1 MMRCGKLKTGSLF
14 SRRLKF
20 WFYGGVSLILAD
32 FGISMAHAQGRDSH
46 GVAMQQKDGAL
57 VPDLDNFDHLPRTS
71 YRTAIALLL
80 GLRRDADAAKLAD
93 ENIMVGKGNLTG
105 REHDVLSGLLAGSSN
120 KEIARSL
127 NLSEVT
133 IKHHLKSLRS
143 KLGAKNRTHAV
154 CRAIE
159 LGIS

>member
-46 GVAMQQKDGAL
+46 GVAMQQQDGAL

-71 YRTAIALLL
+71 YRTAIAMLL

-93 ENIMVGKGNLTG
+93 KIL
-105 REHDVLSGLLAGSSN
+105 EHYPRASGLHFQ
-120 KEIARSL
+120 IAAMFRH
-127 NLSEVT
+127 E
-133 IKHHLKSLRS
+133 KRQP
-143 KLGAKNRTHAV
+143 
-154 CRAIE
+154 
-159 LGIS
+159 

>member
-46 GVAMQQKDGAL
+46 GVAMQQQDGAL

-71 YRTAIALLL
+71 YRTAIAMLL

-93 ENIMVGKGNLTG
+93 EML
-105 REHDVLSGLLAGSSN
+105 EHYPRASGLHFQIAAMFRHFQSMLIGQTVLS
-120 KEIARSL
+120 
-127 NLSEVT
+127 
-133 IKHHLKSLRS
+133 
-143 KLGAKNRTHAV
+143 KNAATLPIFTSMA
-154 CRAIE
+154 AITTN
-159 LGIS
+159 